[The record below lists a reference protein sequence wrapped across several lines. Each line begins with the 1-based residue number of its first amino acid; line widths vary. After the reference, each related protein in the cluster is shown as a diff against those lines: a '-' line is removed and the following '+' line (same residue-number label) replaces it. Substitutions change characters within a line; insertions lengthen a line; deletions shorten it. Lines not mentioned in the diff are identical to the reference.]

1 MAFTVTPYTGSAG
14 NMRTYHGTFTSALG
28 DSALSL
34 NHGFNYVAQC
44 LVSLEPGGIATQRP
58 SVSHSGGT
66 TTVTWDDTLGY
77 SGNFFVVG
85 R

>member
-1 MAFTVTPYTGSAG
+1 MSFSVTPYTGISG

-28 DSALSL
+28 DSALTLS
-34 NHGFNYVAQC
+34 HGFNYVAQC
-44 LVSLEPGGIATQRP
+44 TVSLQRGA
-58 SVSHSGGT
+58 VGQQDAKVEHSSGT

-77 SGNFFVVG
+77 SGDFFLVG